1 MQFTRWYDK
10 DNNLKF
16 IINVLEKMDEET
28 RKLFASDII
37 QILLSDKYPNT
48 DELIE
53 QINGNYNLSRNRWYD
68 NDDLVHSAVEMLKYA
83 NTVEKK
89 ELLKEFL
96 YSIVNNNE
104 IFKITGNN

>member
-1 MQFTRWYDK
+1 MQFTRWYDR

-16 IINVLEKMDEET
+16 IVSVLEKMDEET

-48 DELIE
+48 DEFIE
-53 QINGNYNLSRNRWYD
+53 QISANSVSSRNRWYD
-68 NDDLVHSAVEMLKYA
+68 QDDLVHSAVEMLKLA
-83 NTVEKK
+83 DTEEKK

-96 YSIVNNNE
+96 YSVVNTGQFLKLTE
-104 IFKITGNN
+104 IN